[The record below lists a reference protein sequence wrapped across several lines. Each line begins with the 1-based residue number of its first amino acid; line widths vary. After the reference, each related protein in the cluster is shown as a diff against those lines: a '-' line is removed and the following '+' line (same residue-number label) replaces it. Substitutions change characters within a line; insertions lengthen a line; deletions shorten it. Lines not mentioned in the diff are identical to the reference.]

1 MRVVNTDDLSL
12 LHSYLCIPGHYKAEF
27 EDGDITFFCGPSAL
41 KDYSAIY
48 GMSTIGLFSDEY
60 VGGFFTSERAD
71 RFLSI
76 GLTQNHTQARK
87 AALEAS
93 KGYVTCPLALPNDSY
108 ATDRFGGGLM
118 NPAIQGR
125 FPDMVILDWQLC
137 TDNGKDVNVF
147 GLGECFG
154 LITSVRD
161 YTLIHLLD
169 QRCQLLS
176 FIDEILRKLI
186 VSWSN
191 TDYYSTQVAI
201 LGATLTIKALLI
213 RLMGTNAIIAGCDH
227 LIAYEL
233 ERCGLSWPH
242 GKLVFAGVLLSLP
255 LLYKD
260 PVPIAGQLLEISS
273 DTGIFTVEDQNQL
286 VTQNLTGILLKAHKT
301 RPGRSVVLESMNR
314 YKAERVIRSLRR
326 VFNVHK
332 GLF

>member
-1 MRVVNTDDLSL
+1 MRVFNTDDLSV
-12 LHSYLCIPGHYKAEF
+12 LHSSLCTPGHHIAEF
-27 EDGDITFFCGPSAL
+27 EDGEIAFFCGPSAF
-41 KDYSAIY
+41 KDYSAVC
-48 GMSTIGLFSDEY
+48 GLSTIGLFSDEY
-60 VGGFFTSERAD
+60 VGDFITSESAD

-76 GLTQNHTQARK
+76 GLTKNHNQARK
-87 AALEAS
+87 AALIAC
-93 KGYVTCPLALPNDSY
+93 KGYTTCPLALPNDSF
-108 ATDRFGGGLM
+108 ATDRFGGGPM
-118 NPAIQGR
+118 NPAIQGT
-125 FPDMVILDWQLC
+125 FPDVVILDWQLC
-137 TDNGKDVNVF
+137 ADNGKDVNVF
-147 GLGECFG
+147 GLGECLG
-154 LITSVRD
+154 LLTSVRD

-186 VSWSN
+186 ASWSN
-191 TDYYSTQVAI
+191 TDYYSKQVAI
-201 LGATLTIKALLI
+201 LGATLSIKALLI

-273 DTGIFTVEDQNQL
+273 DTGIFTVEDHNQL
-286 VTQNLTGILLKAHKT
+286 TTQNLTGILLKAHET
-301 RPGRSVVLESMNR
+301 RPGRSVALDNMNR
-314 YKAERVIRSLRR
+314 HKAERVARSVRGM
-326 VFNVHK
+326 FDVHK

>member
-1 MRVVNTDDLSL
+1 MRVDNTDDLTL
-12 LHSYLCIPGHYKAEF
+12 LHSSLCTPGNYIAEF
-27 EDGDITFFCGPSAL
+27 EDGEITFFCGQSAL
-41 KDYSAIY
+41 KDYSAIC
-48 GMSTIGLFSDEY
+48 GTSAIGLFSDEY
-60 VGGFFTSERAD
+60 VGDFITSESAD

-76 GLTQNHTQARK
+76 GLTKNHNQARK

-118 NPAIQGR
+118 DPAIQGT

-154 LITSVRD
+154 LLTSVRD

-169 QRCQLLS
+169 QRSQLLS

-191 TDYYSTQVAI
+191 TDYYSTQVAV

-213 RLMGTNAIIAGCDH
+213 RLIGTNAIIAGCDH

-233 ERCGLSWPH
+233 EHCGLSWPH
-242 GKLVFAGVLLSLP
+242 GKLVLAGVLLSLP
-255 LLYKD
+255 LLYTD
-260 PVPIAGQLLEISS
+260 PVPISGQLLEISS
-273 DTGIFTVEDQNQL
+273 QIGLFSVEDRNQL
-286 VTQNLTGILLKAHKT
+286 ITQDLIGILLKSHET
-301 RPGRSVVLESMNR
+301 RPGRSAMLESMNR
-314 YKAERVIRSLRR
+314 HQAERVARSVRR
-326 VFNVHK
+326 MFDVHK